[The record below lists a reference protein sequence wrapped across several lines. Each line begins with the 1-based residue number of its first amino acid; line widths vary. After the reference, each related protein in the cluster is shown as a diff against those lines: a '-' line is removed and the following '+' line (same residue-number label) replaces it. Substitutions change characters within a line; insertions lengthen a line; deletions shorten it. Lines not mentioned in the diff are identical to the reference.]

1 MMRRHV
7 TNSNLPSEAS
17 RRAALVAAEKRAQE
31 LFEEIEQRGLL
42 KPGRDEREI
51 EKEIYSIALQEFGV
65 EKHWHKRIVRSGPN
79 TLTIAADNPP
89 VRTIET
95 NDIVYVD
102 LGPVFEDW
110 EADLGRT
117 YVLGDHPGGRLVA
130 DLPVIF
136 ERVQVH
142 YHASPEITGAELYAF
157 AQKSAEDAGWIFGG
171 VIAGHLVSEFAH
183 AQIPGEKDLTRI
195 HPRNPAPMRDRD
207 SLGRERHWILEIH
220 LVDPTRSYGGFY
232 ERLL

>member
-1 MMRRHV
+1 M
-7 TNSNLPSEAS
+7 TNSNSTSEAS
-17 RRAALVAAEKRAQE
+17 RRAALVAAEKRAE
-31 LFEEIEQRGLL
+31 KLFEEIEQRGLL
-42 KPGRDEREI
+42 QSGRDERQI

-117 YVLGDHPGGRLVA
+117 YILGDHPGARLVA

-136 ERVQVH
+136 ERVQAH
-142 YHASPEITGAELYAF
+142 YHASPGIAGAELYAF
-157 AQKSAEDAGWIFGG
+157 AEKSAKEAGWIFGG
-171 VIAGHLVSEFAH
+171 AIAGHLVSEFAH
-183 AQIPGEKDLTRI
+183 AQIPGDKDLTRI
-195 HPRNPAPMRDRD
+195 HPRNPVPMRDPD

>member
-1 MMRRHV
+1 V
-7 TNSNLPSEAS
+7 TKSSFTSEEN

-31 LFEEIEQRGLL
+31 LFEEIERRKLL
-42 KPGRDEREI
+42 QSGRDERAI

-89 VRTIET
+89 ARTLDT

-117 YVLGDHPGGRLVA
+117 YILGDHPGAALVA
-130 DLPVIF
+130 DLPIIF
-136 ERVQVH
+136 ERVQKH
-142 YHASPEITGAELYAF
+142 YYAAPEMTGAELYAF
-157 AQKSAEDAGWIFGG
+157 AESSAEQAGWIFGG
-171 VIAGHLVSEFAH
+171 AIAGHLVSEFAH
-183 AQIPGEKDLTRI
+183 AQIPGDKDLTRI
-195 HPRNPAPMRDRD
+195 YPGNPEPMRNPDAV
-207 SLGRERHWILEIH
+207 GRQRHWILEIH
-220 LVDPTRSYGGFY
+220 LVDRTRTYGGFY